1 MARDTCAWV
10 RCGGGGG
17 ARGALRASGARKP
30 SWWCARRGAQRAGD
44 LGLRDCGGP
53 AGGRRALYLPAT
65 ACVSATW
72 QRRQRAR
79 QRQASRRHLGPSCA
93 RGPPR
98 AQPPHSATDAQA
110 ARPCATRLRHV
121 GRSLEAG
128 GALRPSVHHVASVNR
143 CATARARR
151 ERRAGAAGALSARGC
166 ETGGPAEAATRA
178 PDGRFKV
185 PCRLRFWLFA
195 MRRRRARVSARANE
209 RTACRH
215 HARAPLRALQPQC
228 VATLHRVVGVTVA
241 DTYNISGGRSG
252 AGGM

>member
-10 RCGGGGG
+10 RFGGGGG

-53 AGGRRALYLPAT
+53 ARGRRALYLPAT

-72 QRRQRAR
+72 QRRRRAR

-98 AQPPHSATDAQA
+98 AQPAHSATDAQA

-128 GALRPSVHHVASVNR
+128 GALRPSVHHGCKR
-143 CATARARR
+143 CASDGCPYAARATR
-151 ERRAGAAGALSARGC
+151 GAAGALSARGC
-166 ETGGPAEAATRA
+166 ETGGPADAATRA

-185 PCRLRFWLFA
+185 PCRLGFGFLRCCA
-195 MRRRRARVSARANE
+195 AARVYR
-209 RTACRH
+209 
-215 HARAPLRALQPQC
+215 RALQ
-228 VATLHRVVGVTVA
+228 
-241 DTYNISGGRSG
+241 G
-252 AGGM
+252 AQHAGIVLARRCALCSRNAWRHCAASPVSSWQIHIT